1 MEVNLS
7 EYFSEAVVD
16 VLSRL
21 CQYKDVNI
29 SPYEQTTF
37 STVNDDIAIFLDVSG
52 KLRGSLI
59 YSMSNSFAID
69 LSSLMIGFPVSEI
82 NELPK
87 STLAE
92 VGNIISGKAL
102 TKLSE
107 KGYYCETTIPLV
119 LKKGAKIP
127 FKNPVGISFKAETP
141 IGDLFIGISLR
152 E

>member
-7 EYFSEAVVD
+7 ECFSEAVVD

-21 CQYKDVNI
+21 CQYRDVNI
-29 SPYEQTTF
+29 SPIEQTTF
-37 STVNDDIAIFLDVSG
+37 STVKDDIAIFLDVSG

-59 YSMSNSFAID
+59 YSMSNSFAIE

-87 STLAE
+87 STLSE

-119 LKKGAKIP
+119 LKKDAKIP
-127 FKNPVGISFKAETP
+127 FKNQVGISFKAETP
-141 IGDLFIGISLR
+141 IGDLFVGISLR